1 MTPEERKQLF
11 SDIYS
16 RNRQKLTRFCRISSW
31 DNQGNDLLQDVWT
44 NIWNSL
50 EHFRGECSADTW
62 AVRVAVN
69 TALMFRRSQGR
80 QKRHLKPSAEV
91 EKLAAREP
99 LEPEFDEEVR
109 KKLYY
114 CVSRLQSRYRMV
126 VSLHLEGMAYGQISE
141 VIGISS
147 SHVGVVLHRL
157 KPILK
162 KCITGEEE

>member
-11 SDIYS
+11 SEIYS
-16 RNRQKLTRFCRISSW
+16 GNRQKLIRFCRISSW
-31 DNQGNDLLQDVWT
+31 ENQGNDLLQEVWI

-50 EHFRGECSADTW
+50 ERFRGDCSPDTW

-80 QKRHLKPSAEV
+80 RRRHLDPMAEV
-91 EKLAAREP
+91 EKLAGRQSI
-99 LEPEFDEEVR
+99 EPEFDEEVR

-114 CVSRLQSRYRMV
+114 CVSRLQSRDRMV
-126 VSLHLEGMAYGQISE
+126 VSLHLEGMAYSQIAE
-141 VIGISS
+141 VIGING

-157 KPILK
+157 KPALK
-162 KCITGEEE
+162 RCITGERE